1 MAQVGTREL
10 KNFVYGSLRSRLALD
25 MLALCLRRN
34 ATYVSVA
41 DFATA
46 LRTKP
51 GDVARTLIDWVRQGL
66 FRPTSSGKYCFAPG
80 PGHLPLIEMLRKIL
94 DVEQGRRGLSLWV
107 GLIQKKLVSSA
118 EELPALAV
126 LRESEAA
133 AEVAKPAEQPQTRAA
148 EKASGPAARQAP
160 APAPASPPSQ
170 AQPSSQP
177 GAQPLPA
184 PRSQLPA
191 GADGQQAYTP
201 VSSGDLDAATVKAI
215 RRYVQAIPPLPIVAQ
230 QLLREI
236 GNPSSSAKSLASIA
250 IKDPAIVLSLLR
262 MANSAF
268 YGQGETVTDVQRAIV
283 VIGLNNIKHLIM
295 VSGLQTIFK
304 QPRGARGYS
313 FEALWAHALG
323 VSVAA
328 RLLVRKV
335 PVMGE
340 AEAGTIGLLHD
351 IGKFAMAVAHPKL
364 TEELID
370 PFQGPEGLTGI
381 AKEVA
386 LFGSTHAIY
395 GMMLLESWKLPN
407 EFARIVE
414 YHHHPAYAAKQGLP
428 QEILRGLALVHVA
441 NQLAKLGGLECG
453 DHEIEAVPD
462 YCYELLGLSEK
473 LETLLDERMQ
483 QTFDQVKFFVAGGA
497 KPAAGKGA
505 PGKPGGGAPGR
516 KA

>member
-10 KNFVYGSLRSRLALD
+10 KNFVYASLRSRLALD

-66 FRPTSSGKYCFAPG
+66 FRPTSSGKYCFAPE
-80 PGHLPLIEMLRKIL
+80 PGHLPLIETLRKIL

-133 AEVAKPAEQPQTRAA
+133 AEVAKPAEQPQSRTAD
-148 EKASGPAARQAP
+148 KAPGPAARQAQP
-160 APAPASPPSQ
+160 PTPASPPSQ

-177 GAQPLPA
+177 PA
-184 PRSQLPA
+184 A
-191 GADGQQAYTP
+191 ADGQQTYSP

-236 GNPSSSAKSLASIA
+236 GNPNSSAKSLASIA
-250 IKDPAIVLSLLR
+250 IKDPGIVLSLLR

-283 VIGLNNIKHLIM
+283 VIGLSNIKHLIM

-370 PFQGPEGLTGI
+370 PFQGPEGMTGI

-505 PGKPGGGAPGR
+505 AGKPGGGAPGR